1 MHPLHGG
8 KEHETESKQWVEMMT
23 LILCTTDD
31 DETEKYHDNICTVHK
46 EYKTPM
52 ICASCNI
59 VWTIQTNKEFSSSW
73 IIVLYSTLK
82 LF

>member
-1 MHPLHGG
+1 
-8 KEHETESKQWVEMMT
+8 MMT

-59 VWTIQTNKEFSSSW
+59 V
-73 IIVLYSTLK
+73 
-82 LF
+82 